1 VSRTFSYALL
11 SLALL
16 AFASCDKV
24 PLLAPTGSSVTL
36 TINTTSLPLN
46 GTAEITAVVVE
57 AAGTAPHNGT
67 VVTFTSTLGSIE
79 PREARTTNGLATAT
93 FRAGGTSGTARLGAV
108 SGEASAEIV
117 EIQIGGAAANAI
129 SLRAEPG
136 PSTGTVTIVA
146 TVVDEGGNPLRGVVV
161 AFSADN
167 GQVSPGSATTDNNGE
182 ARTTVT
188 TGGQTVVTARVGQT
202 SQTITIPTASATLA
216 VTTTNPEVGVA
227 VNFTFTPSG
236 TASFRDVVID
246 FGDGSPTQ
254 SLGPVSGTQSFSHIY
269 RQRGTYTVRATATT
283 AQGLSSES
291 RISLT
296 VNNRGAL
303 SVTLAASPNP
313 ASLASTQGTVTLTAT
328 VTPPAGSTGALEAVF
343 WTFGDGQTQA
353 NTSTSISHRYAAA
366 NTYTASVLV
375 RFTDGREGNAS
386 ITVRITP

>member
-375 RFTDGREGNAS
+375 RFTDGREGSAS

>member
-67 VVTFTSTLGSIE
+67 VVTFTSTLGAIE